1 MIQTKN
7 IATKQM
13 LRTISMMRVIRK
25 ITKKT
30 LFGLTKDRPQ
40 VFVLPKRKLQKHHL
54 IEVTEF
60 AHLKTVIFHS
70 NEKSHHHLIYLHGG
84 AYQLKGKQNH
94 YQFIADLKQ
103 KCQGT
108 ISFID
113 YPTSEEATV
122 LETVSKTKEAIISLI
137 QQYPTMNFY
146 LAGDSAGGGLALVLY
161 QLLSKENI
169 TIKHLFLMSP
179 WVDLTMSNSDIDR
192 LTSKEFMFTKE
203 ELQLAAITYA
213 GETALNHVYLSP
225 IYNDC
230 FNVEHITIYAGKRD
244 ILYPDILK
252 FVQTNPKI
260 QLFEY
265 PLLPHVFP
273 LFPGKVERN
282 DVIQNI
288 AYQINQSLI

>member
-13 LRTISMMRVIRK
+13 LRTISMMNFIHK

-30 LFGLTKDRPQ
+30 LFGLMKNRPQ
-40 VFVLPKRKLQKHHL
+40 VFVLPNRKLQKKHT

-70 NEKSHHHLIYLHGG
+70 NDMSKHHIIYLHGG

-94 YQFIADLKQ
+94 YQFIADLNQ
-103 KCQGT
+103 ECQGT

-113 YPTSEEATV
+113 YPTSEESTV
-122 LETVSKTKEAIISLI
+122 LETLSKTKEAIIALI

-179 WVDLTMSNSDIDR
+179 WVDVTMSNPEIDR
-192 LTSKEFMFTKE
+192 LAEYEFMFTKE
-203 ELQLAAITYA
+203 ELQLSAIAYA
-213 GETALNHVYLSP
+213 GETELNHGYVSP
-225 IYNDC
+225 IYDDYY
-230 FNVEHITIYAGKRD
+230 NVEKITIYAGKRD
-244 ILYPDILK
+244 ILYPDIMK

-288 AYQINQSLI
+288 AHQINQSML